1 MLRRRQTEME
11 PMLDQQLGQTVT
23 QGPSLLVQVFA
34 ETTVPTAALKYFAC
48 HPLTISGSE
57 SEGTVP
63 TLTVDTTQKLY
74 VAVLGSKVPVA
85 GDNLIARLIGGRW
98 VAENG
103 GGIPAVVSCG
113 TIKVTVNGCNTKS
126 MPGAV
131 VTLSRKL
138 VATITVTNGG
148 TGYTSAPTVT
158 FGTTNGNGAT
168 ATATISGGAVT
179 AVTVTAG
186 GAYTAAPTVGFTG
199 GGGSGATATSTLSAA
214 TTVDTVTTSLGLQ
227 TVTITNAGSGY
238 KTNPNVTVTGGGGS
252 GAVVTATISNA
263 AVASVSL
270 TNGGSNYTTAPAV
283 TVTGGGTGSGATV
296 TSRLTAG
303 PVTSLTIQSG
313 AGYTP
318 GLGYALAIN
327 GDGTGAA
334 GTFDVDSAG
343 RVVNLVLTAGG
354 SGYTTVTSIDFPGAG
369 SGSGAWAYG
378 TVSGGAVTGFIL
390 TSSSG
395 YITGT
400 GYALGFSGGGG
411 TGAAGTF
418 DVNVNSEVQNLVLTN
433 GGSGYTTAP
442 TLSFPGAGGSGARGT
457 AGLAPQPVAG
467 LTLTAG
473 GSGYSTAPTLTI
485 SPPRTGST
493 ATGTATLANQNV
505 ASLTIANPGH
515 NFTSIPTLAIDPPP
529 SGTTATATAIINSNE
544 TGNRA
549 FFTTPSI
556 GIYTAS
562 AVPPAGVSW
571 WNTAPVTVNIS
582 VATCATN
589 AAGSVT
595 LLPATGYACTC
606 ANCRDPVPSTA
617 TLTDANGTITLT
629 FSSGAWRGCYS
640 LSGQT
645 VQNFSIVS
653 SLARCQSGTT
663 TGSIPITYHLLCPNV
678 GTGWSLSQMWTTC
691 TYQSGSPPGDFAIAG
706 TCTDA
711 PTNALPP
718 TSVSSGGQAPD
729 ACNTSSTF
737 TISGGIVNGTVTVS
751 FP

>member
-1 MLRRRQTEME
+1 M
-11 PMLDQQLGQTVT
+11 PFGLGLCGSCC
-23 QGPSLLVQVFA
+23 GP
-34 ETTVPTAALKYFAC
+34 P
-48 HPLTISGSE
+48 
-57 SEGTVP
+57 
-63 TLTVDTTQKLY
+63 
-74 VAVLGSKVPVA
+74 PV
-85 GDNLIARLIGGRW
+85 I
-98 VAENG
+98 
-103 GGIPAVVSCG
+103 SCG
-113 TIKVTVNGCNTKS
+113 TIRVTVNGCNTKS

-186 GAYTAAPTVGFTG
+186 GAYTAAPTVGFSG

-318 GLGYALAIN
+318 GLGYALAIT
-327 GDGTGAA
+327 GDGTGAT

-354 SGYTTVTSIDFPGAG
+354 SGYTTVTSIDFPGA
-369 SGSGAWAYG
+369 
-378 TVSGGAVTGFIL
+378 
-390 TSSSG
+390 
-395 YITGT
+395 
-400 GYALGFSGGGG
+400 
-411 TGAAGTF
+411 
-418 DVNVNSEVQNLVLTN
+418 
-433 GGSGYTTAP
+433 GSGYTTAP

-485 SPPRTGST
+485 GPPRTGTT

-529 SGTTATATAIINSNE
+529 SGTTATATAIINANE

-549 FFTTPSI
+549 FFVTPSI
-556 GIYTAS
+556 GVYTAS

-645 VQNFSIVS
+645 VQNYSVISFIE
-653 SLARCQSGTT
+653 RCQSGTT
-663 TGSIPITYHLLCPNV
+663 TGSIPINYILNCPAV
-678 GTGWSLSQMWTTC
+678 GVGWTLAQLWTTC
-691 TYQSGSPPGDFAIAG
+691 TYSSGTPPGQFPIAG
-706 TCTDA
+706 SC
-711 PTNALPP
+711 PNNNAS
-718 TSVSSGGQAPD
+718 TANIVGTGGLAPD

-737 TISGGIVNGTVTVS
+737 AMSGGIVNGTVTVS